1 MVSTLVTTFFYPAYA
16 TEDLIEF
23 LQTLPPPCLGSL
35 TEEVY
40 SSLSSFAFF
49 MDVLLFL
56 NKCDETTHSLK
67 ATTRCL
73 EIGLPRKQSPRD
85 SRTTNRGWHRDTRS
99 AWHSACSERDEA
111 RSPGK
116 L

>member
-1 MVSTLVTTFFYPAYA
+1 MGSPLVTTFFFLGYA

-23 LQTLPPPCLGSL
+23 LQTLPILGYL
-35 TEEVY
+35 TEEAVY

-56 NKCDETTHSLK
+56 NKCDETTHSLR
-67 ATTRCL
+67 ATTPCL
-73 EIGLPRKQSPRD
+73 EIGLCRKQSPRD
-85 SRTTNRGWHRDTRS
+85 SRTTTRGWHRDTRS

-116 L
+116 